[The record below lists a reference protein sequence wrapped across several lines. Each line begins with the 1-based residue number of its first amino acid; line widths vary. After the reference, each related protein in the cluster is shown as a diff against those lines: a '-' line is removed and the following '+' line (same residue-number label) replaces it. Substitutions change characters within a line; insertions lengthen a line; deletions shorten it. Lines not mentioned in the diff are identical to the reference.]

1 VSAPLALR
9 PAPEPSG
16 DLGEFCGRVLASLV
30 RSDQRRWGEVYVRGL
45 LDLPGRKSA
54 RRIADGVATGTARPP
69 GARGAVVD
77 QSLQQFVNQSP
88 WDWSPVRR
96 RLADQVAAALPVHA
110 WALEEVVFPKNGDKS
125 VGVASQYAPSLRRT
139 LGCQLGLGLFAV
151 APDGAAAL
159 DWRLLLPES
168 WNADADRRRRC
179 RVPAGEHS
187 RSRWRHALDLL
198 DEALGDWRLPPAPVL
213 ADARGLPGVEQ
224 LLSGLEA
231 RRLRYAVRVEPD
243 LLARSRRPQERGPL
257 PPMRSHSRATLWWP
271 PDRSGRPA
279 RRQFALLVPA
289 AVGPVRPG
297 TATRVDPRRRRVLLA
312 EWPPG
317 APAPGALWVCDL
329 RPWHL
334 PSIAGFARLREQA
347 LAGAVALTRDHGLR
361 DFEGRSYPGWHHH
374 VTLSSVAHAH
384 RMLAGR
390 DTEPDARRA

>member
-1 VSAPLALR
+1 MSAAYPLRAAEPAL
-9 PAPEPSG
+9 PG
-16 DLGEFCGRVLASLV
+16 DLTEFCGRVLASLV
-30 RSDQRRWGEVYVRGL
+30 RCDQRRWGEVYVRGL

-54 RRIADGVATGTARPP
+54 RRIADGAAPP
-69 GARGAVVD
+69 AGARGAVVD

-88 WDWSPVRR
+88 WDWAPVRR

-125 VGVASQYAPSLRRT
+125 VGVASQYAPSLGRT
-139 LGCQLGLGLFAV
+139 LGCQLGLGLLAV

-168 WNADADRRRRC
+168 WNADADRRHRC

-198 DEALGDWRLPPAPVL
+198 DEALGDWALPPAPVL
-213 ADARGLPGVEQ
+213 ADARGLPGVEH

-231 RRLRYAVRVEPD
+231 RRLRYAVQVEPD
-243 LLARSRRPQERGPL
+243 LLARSRRPGAGGPL
-257 PPMRSHSRATLWWP
+257 PPVRSHSRATLWWA
-271 PDRSGRPA
+271 PDRAGRPA
-279 RRQFALLVPA
+279 RRQFVLLTPA
-289 AVGPVRPG
+289 AAGPARPG
-297 TATRVDPRRRRVLLA
+297 TATRVDPRRRRILLA
-312 EWPPG
+312 EWPLG
-317 APAPGALWVCDL
+317 APAPSALWVSDL

-334 PSIAGFARLREQA
+334 PSIAGFARLRGQA
-347 LAGAVALTRDHGLR
+347 VAATAALTRDHGLS

-374 VTLSSVAHAH
+374 VTLASVAHAH

-390 DTEPDARRA
+390 EAEPAARRA